1 MSGEPRASPRAGRER
16 GPRSAAPERRAVAA
30 ALAASRPR
38 RHRGA
43 ELAGEPLAKGERTRV
58 YTAYRA
64 DRWGLSGSGVWLRVE
79 RSRVGVWAAE
89 GHLPRFSYLP
99 SK

>member
-64 DRWGLSGSGVWLRVE
+64 DRWVKWEWCMAPRGAVPRGSLGRGGTPPQVFLL
-79 RSRVGVWAAE
+79 A
-89 GHLPRFSYLP
+89 
-99 SK
+99 K